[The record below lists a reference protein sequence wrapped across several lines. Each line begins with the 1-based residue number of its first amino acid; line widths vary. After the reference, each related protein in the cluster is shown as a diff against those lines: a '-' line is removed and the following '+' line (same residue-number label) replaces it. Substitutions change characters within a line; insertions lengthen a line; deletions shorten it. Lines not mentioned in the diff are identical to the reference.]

1 MGKTQSTMTS
11 EKIKS
16 TNDVRLPI
24 PLYIT
29 IKHAI
34 GTGNLILAISPI
46 VTALVGINSALGFEA
61 DLGQNRGNE
70 D

>member
-1 MGKTQSTMTS
+1 
-11 EKIKS
+11 
-16 TNDVRLPI
+16 
-24 PLYIT
+24 
-29 IKHAI
+29 
-34 GTGNLILAISPI
+34 LILAISPI

>member
-1 MGKTQSTMTS
+1 MMSVS
-11 EKIKS
+11 
-16 TNDVRLPI
+16 RF
-24 PLYIT
+24 LYIT